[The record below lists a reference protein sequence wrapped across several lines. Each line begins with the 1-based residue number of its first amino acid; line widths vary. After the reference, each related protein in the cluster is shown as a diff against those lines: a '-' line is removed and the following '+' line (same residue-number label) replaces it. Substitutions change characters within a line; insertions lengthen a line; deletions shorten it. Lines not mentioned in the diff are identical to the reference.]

1 MEIASFSMFL
11 ILLFVSTLYL
21 SNTFAQ
27 DYTQLG
33 LPKGAKMRLGK
44 GEITAI
50 EYSRDGTHL
59 AVASSIGIWWYDT
72 SNGQGSLFTI
82 YRDWVSSIAFSPDG
96 QTLAGVSAENDA
108 IFLWNVST
116 RTIAQKF
123 TRHEDRVNDIL
134 FSPDGETLASVDRGG
149 KVLLWDVSTGRIKW
163 TLMHTESVNSISFSP
178 DGETL
183 ASGGYDGIL
192 LWDITTGTIK
202 QKLIRDTRKERTISF
217 SPDGKTLASGGCS
230 KDEILLWDITTGTI
244 KQKFTGHGFSFQTKP
259 FSISFS
265 PDGQT
270 LAIGS
275 SYSTCLWDISTGTVK
290 REYFVGYALF
300 SPDGKKLAGISGNA
314 IGIRDKAISE
324 STVEVWNVLS
334 GKLERTIHRHTKSFS
349 RVSFSPDGQTLMGSS
364 RPLSSWHL
372 LWDISTDKLQE
383 VRGPSISSLSFSP
396 DGQILAMAK
405 IGGYELSRL
414 SEVFRCLIRGNYP
427 PTYGGGICLW
437 DVSNNIQKRMLIG
450 HRRNVSSI
458 SFGPDGKTLASADF
472 GGTIR
477 LWDVLKGKTKQKFK
491 QKFTSYSV
499 LFSPDGQTLASVG
512 DDGNLWLWDILSGK
526 VKQKLTGHKFRVRS
540 VLFSPDGQTLASID
554 GYDHSIWLWDVL
566 SGTVKLK
573 LRGPFAF
580 GENIMSFSPDG
591 KMLASV
597 SHGMEAIHL
606 SDVSTGAV
614 KQNLIGHTKSVQ
626 AVSFSPDG
634 KVLASGYWDGT
645 VLLWDVSTGTITHE
659 FIGHTHWVKS
669 VSFSPDGRMLAS
681 GSLDGTVLLWDLP
694 SL

>member
-1 MEIASFSMFL
+1 MEVASFSIFL
-11 ILLFVSTLYL
+11 ILLFILTLYL

-33 LPKGAKMRLGK
+33 LPEGAKMRLGK
-44 GEITAI
+44 GEMTAI

-72 SNGQGSLFTI
+72 SNGQESLFTT
-82 YRDWVSSIAFSPDG
+82 YTDWVSSMAFSPDG
-96 QTLAGVSAENDA
+96 GTLAGVSAENNA

-123 TRHEDRVNDIL
+123 TGYDGRVTRIL
-134 FSPDGETLASVDRGG
+134 FSPDGQTLASVERGG
-149 KVLLWDVSTGRIKW
+149 KVLLWDVSTGTIKW
-163 TLMHTESVNSISFSP
+163 TLMHSESVNSISFSP
-178 DGETL
+178 DGEIL

-192 LWDITTGTIK
+192 FWDITTGTIK
-202 QKLIRDTRKERTISF
+202 QKFITDPRRERTISF
-217 SPDGKTLASGGCS
+217 SPDGKTLASAGCPE
-230 KDEILLWDITTGTI
+230 DEILLWDITTGTI
-244 KQKFTGHGFSFQTKP
+244 KQKFTSHGFSFQTKP

-265 PDGQT
+265 PNGQT

-300 SPDGKKLAGISGNA
+300 SPDGKRLVGISRNS
-314 IGIRDKAISE
+314 RSE
-324 STVEVWNVLS
+324 STLEVWDVLS
-334 GKLERTIHRHTKSFS
+334 GKLERMIRHHTTSFS
-349 RVSFSPDGQTLMGSS
+349 RVSFSPDGQTLMVDSTS
-364 RPLSSWHL
+364 HL
-372 LWDISTDKLQE
+372 FPHHFLWDVSTGKLKHE
-383 VRGPSISSLSFSP
+383 EYVPVSFSP
-396 DGQILAMAK
+396 DGQTLAV
-405 IGGYELSRL
+405 GPFSLFHL
-414 SEVFRCLIRGNYP
+414 WDVFRSLIRGISP
-427 PTYGGGICLW
+427 ITATGIGLS
-437 DVSNNIQKRMLIG
+437 DISDSTREHILI
-450 HRRNVSSI
+450 HRKYVNSI
-458 SFGPDGKTLASADF
+458 LFSPDGRTLASADAV
-472 GGTIR
+472 GTIR

-491 QKFTSYSV
+491 QKFRSYS
-499 LFSPDGQTLASVG
+499 LSFSPDGRTLASAG
-512 DDGNLWLWDILSGK
+512 DDGNLWLWDLLSRK

-597 SHGMEAIHL
+597 SHGMEVIHL

-614 KQNLIGHTKSVQ
+614 KQDLIEHTKSVQ
-626 AVSFSPDG
+626 SVSFSPDN
-634 KVLASGYWDGT
+634 KVLASGHWDGT

-659 FIGHTHWVKS
+659 FIGHTHWVES